1 MLDDVSGFGGF
12 PFTVARPRRVFTGF
26 RPLEHRGCSQVGRG
40 IPLRQG
46 AFSMTTARFAALAS
60 LLTLALLIGV
70 LAGGSAIS
78 PGAVLYALLHP
89 RAEGDIATIVWQL
102 RVPRVAIGMV
112 VGASLSVGGA
122 LLQGMLRNPL
132 VDPYLTG
139 VSAGAA
145 CVIAL
150 AILAGVAAPV
160 LPALGFAAGL
170 GTAVL
175 VAALARRGSGID
187 PTRLILAGISISAL
201 FSAIVALAIARANS
215 LDAAQSILAW
225 LAGSMAGHGWTDLRF
240 CIPYLVAGFALALLA
255 VPALDALRIGDLR
268 ARAVGLNVDRAQWI
282 ILAATSLLAASS
294 VALAGMVGFVGLI
307 VPHVARRIV
316 GSDARRLLPAS
327 ALLGAA
333 LCTVADACARTI
345 VAPSEL
351 PIGILLAFIG
361 VPAFLYLYL
370 HSEFAS

>member
-1 MLDDVSGFGGF
+1 MSARIAAVALFALALCGASVMWGG
-12 PFTVARPRRVFTGF
+12 
-26 RPLEHRGCSQVGRG
+26 
-40 IPLRQG
+40 
-46 AFSMTTARFAALAS
+46 AALAPS
-60 LLTLALLIGV
+60 NVA
-70 LAGGSAIS
+70 
-78 PGAVLYALLHP
+78 YALFHP
-89 RAEGDIATIVWQL
+89 RAHSDAVTIVWQL
-102 RVPRVAIGMV
+102 RMPRVVIGMA
-112 VGASLSVGGA
+112 VGGSLAVGGA

-187 PTRLILAGISISAL
+187 PNRLILAGISISAL

-240 CIPYLVAGFALALLA
+240 CLPYLAAGFALALLA

-268 ARAVGLNVDRAQWI
+268 ARAVGLDVDRAQWI

-307 VPHVARRIV
+307 VPHVARRIT
-316 GSDARRLLPAS
+316 GSDARWLLPAC

-333 LCTVADACARTI
+333 LCTVADAVARTI